1 MNRYTQTSRATVSRK
16 LNKYFAIILAAM
28 MTALPVHPA
37 FAASRSVT
45 LAVSN
50 MTCSACPITVR
61 KALFG
66 VHGVEKVAFNLDR
79 REAAVT
85 FDDDSTTVKA
95 LTKATEDAG
104 YPSKVVEVRP

>member
-1 MNRYTQTSRATVSRK
+1 MNKYTQTSLITMPCK
-16 LNKYFAIILAAM
+16 LNNTFALILAAM
-28 MTALPVHPA
+28 MAALPVSPA
-37 FAASRSVT
+37 FAASSSVS

-66 VHGVEKVAFNLDR
+66 VRGVEKVAINLDKK
-79 REAAVT
+79 EAAVT
-85 FDDDSTTVKA
+85 YDDDKTTVMA

-104 YPSKVVEVRP
+104 YPSHVVGGH

>member
-16 LNKYFAIILAAM
+16 LNKLFAIIVSAM
-28 MTALPVHPA
+28 MTALPVHSA

-66 VHGVEKVAFNLDR
+66 VHGVEKVAINLDKK
-79 REAAVT
+79 EAAVT
-85 FDDDSTTVKA
+85 FDDAQTTVNA
-95 LTKATEDAG
+95 ITKATEDAG
-104 YPSKVVEVRP
+104 YPSKVVEVHQ